1 VEAIIIQHLDLE
13 LKKELS
19 EILVRIGALKFGA
32 FTLTGGRLSSYYID
46 MRIIPSFPG
55 AFRKVGEIY
64 IAIAKKSVGEAQF
77 KRVVGIPTAGI
88 PFASIVAFSLAK
100 PFLYVRREAKTYGR
114 QRKVEGILHPGDSV
128 LPIDDLITSGGSLLS
143 AVDCIK
149 AEGGVV
155 KDALVL
161 IDREEG
167 GEKALAKAGIKL
179 HSGAKISEIAEILGD
194 MEIISEDQVNAIREQ
209 IKK

>member
-1 VEAIIIQHLDLE
+1 MEETAIHQNSDLE

-64 IAIAKKSVGEAQF
+64 ISIAKKSVLEANF

-88 PFASIVAFSLAK
+88 PFASIVAFSLSK

-143 AVDCIK
+143 AIDLIK

-167 GEKALAKAGIKL
+167 GEKALAKAGINL
-179 HSGAKISEIAEILGD
+179 HSGAKISEIADILGN
-194 MEIISEDQVNAIREQ
+194 MEVISKDQVNAIREQ
-209 IKK
+209 TR

>member
-1 VEAIIIQHLDLE
+1 M
-13 LKKELS
+13 
-19 EILVRIGALKFGA
+19 RIGALKFGA
-32 FTLTGGRLSSYYID
+32 FTLAGGRLSSYYID

-64 IAIAKKSVGEAQF
+64 IAMAKKSVRETSF

-88 PFASIVAFSLAK
+88 PFASIVAFSLSK
-100 PFLYVRREAKTYGR
+100 PFLYVRRETKTYGR
-114 QRKVEGILHPGDSV
+114 QRKVEGILHPGDLV

-143 AVDCIK
+143 AVDIIK

-179 HSGAKISEIAEILGD
+179 HSGAKISEIVEILGE
-194 MEIISEDQVNAIREQ
+194 MEVISQDQVNAIREQ
-209 IKK
+209 TKK

>member
-1 VEAIIIQHLDLE
+1 M
-13 LKKELS
+13 
-19 EILVRIGALKFGA
+19 RIGALKFGA
-32 FTLTGGRLSSYYID
+32 FTLAGGRLSSYYID

-64 IAIAKKSVGEAQF
+64 VEIAKKSVRETSF

-88 PFASIVAFSLAK
+88 PFASIVAFSLSK
-100 PFLYVRREAKTYGR
+100 PFLYVRKEAKTHGR

-143 AVDCIK
+143 AVEDIQ

-161 IDREEG
+161 LDREEG
-167 GEKALAKAGIKL
+167 GEHALAKAGIKL
-179 HSGAKISEIAEILGD
+179 HSGAKISEIVKILSD
-194 MEIISEDQVNAIREQ
+194 MEVISKDQVRAIHRQ